1 MRLLSCL
8 FLILA
13 ALPARAED
21 APFTVRSVDRTVAFD
36 SMLATLAKADVVF
49 IGEQHDHAQGHVLEL
64 AILKGLADRKSN
76 IALAMEMF
84 ERDVQPVLDEY
95 LHGFI
100 SEASFTA
107 ASRPWPAYK
116 TDYRP
121 MVELC
126 KERKIPVIASN
137 APRRYVSMVSRGGQ
151 EALAVLPRESRRH
164 LATLPYSMEV
174 PAEYDRQLTA
184 IFESQHMGA
193 GNGSAQQPAMPSVSN
208 MKQAQELWDATMADS
223 IVRNLKRGRLIV
235 HVNGSMHSDSLFGI
249 AARVKQSRPAARV
262 MNVTIRPSAAYPAAP
277 NDVPASAANYV
288 IVTPEAPKKVGGVQ

>member
-1 MRLLSCL
+1 MKLLTCL
-8 FLILA
+8 FAILA
-13 ALPARAED
+13 TYPALAQD
-21 APFTVRSVDRTVAFD
+21 SQFTVLSGSRPIAFD
-36 SMLATLAKADVVF
+36 SMLDSLAKSDVVF
-49 IGEQHDHAQGHVLEL
+49 IGEQHDHAQGHALEL
-64 AILKGLADRKSN
+64 AILKGLADRKAN

-100 SEASFTA
+100 SESSFTA

-151 EALAVLPRESRRH
+151 ESLAVLPRDSRRH
-164 LATLPYSMEV
+164 LAALPYSTDV

-184 IFESQHMGA
+184 IFESQHAGA
-193 GNGSAQQPAMPSVSN
+193 GTGSAQQPAMPSVAN

-223 IVRNLKRGRLIV
+223 IVRNLKNGRLIV
-235 HVNGSMHSDSLFGI
+235 HVNGSMHSDSGFGI
-249 AARVKQSRPAARV
+249 AARLRAARPHARV
-262 MNVTIRPSAAYPAAP
+262 MIVTIRPSAGYPEP
-277 NDVPASAANYV
+277 PKDLPQSAADYC
-288 IVTPEAPKKVGGVQ
+288 IITPEAPKKPGGAQ